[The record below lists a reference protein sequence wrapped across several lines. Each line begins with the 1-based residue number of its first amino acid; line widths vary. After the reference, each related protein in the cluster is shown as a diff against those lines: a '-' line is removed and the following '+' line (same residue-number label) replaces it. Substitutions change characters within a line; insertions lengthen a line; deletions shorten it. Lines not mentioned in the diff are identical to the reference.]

1 MKKQTLLDLKE
12 YSTYLDLFSN
22 LSLLNSGE
30 ISIITSNKQDKYQV
44 ENIGHLLEILKHHK
58 IEIDLDIQQNEN
70 KRFSY
75 IFDKKGNK
83 NELWEPVQLVFKAF
97 SSILT

>member
-30 ISIITSNKQDKYQV
+30 ISKINSNKQDKYQV
-44 ENIGHLLEILKHHK
+44 ENLGHLLEILKYHE

-83 NELWEPVQLVFKAF
+83 IELWEPVE
-97 SSILT
+97 

>member
-22 LSLLNSGE
+22 LSLLNSEE
-30 ISIITSNKQDKYQV
+30 IQTISSNKQDKYQV
-44 ENIGHLLEILKHHK
+44 ENLGHLMEILKHNE
-58 IEIDLDIQQNEN
+58 IEIDLEIQQNKN

-75 IFDKKGNK
+75 IIDKKGNK
-83 NELWEPVQLVFKAF
+83 IELWEPVQ
-97 SSILT
+97 

>member
-22 LSLLNSGE
+22 LSLLNSEE
-30 ISIITSNKQDKYQV
+30 IQTISSNKQDKYQV
-44 ENIGHLLEILKHHK
+44 ENLGHQMEILKHHE
-58 IEIDLDIQQNEN
+58 IEIDLKIQQNKN

-75 IFDKKGNK
+75 IIDKKGNK
-83 NELWEPVQLVFKAF
+83 IELWEPVQ
-97 SSILT
+97 

>member
-22 LSLLNSGE
+22 LSLLNSEE
-30 ISIITSNKQDKYQV
+30 IPTMTTNKRDKYQV
-44 ENIGHLLEILKHHK
+44 ENLGHLMEILKHHE
-58 IEIDLDIQQNEN
+58 IEIDLEIQQNKN

-83 NELWEPVQLVFKAF
+83 IELWEPVQ
-97 SSILT
+97 

>member
-30 ISIITSNKQDKYQV
+30 ISKINSNKQDKYQV
-44 ENIGHLLEILKHHK
+44 ENLGHLLEILKYHE

-83 NELWEPVQLVFKAF
+83 IELWEPVQ
-97 SSILT
+97 

>member
-30 ISIITSNKQDKYQV
+30 ISTITSNKQDKYQV
-44 ENIGHLLEILKHHK
+44 ENLGYLMEILKHHE
-58 IEIDLDIQQNEN
+58 IEIDLDIQQNKN

-83 NELWEPVQLVFKAF
+83 IELWEPVQ
-97 SSILT
+97 

>member
-44 ENIGHLLEILKHHK
+44 ENLGHLLEILKYHE

-83 NELWEPVQLVFKAF
+83 IELWEPVQ
-97 SSILT
+97 

>member
-12 YSTYLDLFSN
+12 YSTYLDLFSS

-30 ISIITSNKQDKYQV
+30 IPTMNSNKQDKYQV
-44 ENIGHLLEILKHHK
+44 ENLGHLMEILKHHE
-58 IEIDLDIQQNEN
+58 IEIDSEIQQNKN

-83 NELWEPVQLVFKAF
+83 IELWEPVQ
-97 SSILT
+97 

>member
-44 ENIGHLLEILKHHK
+44 ENLGHLLEILKYHE

-83 NELWEPVQLVFKAF
+83 IEHWEPVQ
-97 SSILT
+97 

>member
-22 LSLLNSGE
+22 LSLLNSEE
-30 ISIITSNKQDKYQV
+30 IQTISSNKQDKYQV
-44 ENIGHLLEILKHHK
+44 ENLGHLMEILKHHE
-58 IEIDLDIQQNEN
+58 IEIDLEIQQNKN

-75 IFDKKGNK
+75 IIDKKGNK
-83 NELWEPVQLVFKAF
+83 IELWEPVQ
-97 SSILT
+97 

>member
-22 LSLLNSGE
+22 LSLLNSEE
-30 ISIITSNKQDKYQV
+30 IQTISSNKQDKYQV
-44 ENIGHLLEILKHHK
+44 ENLGHLMEILKHHE
-58 IEIDLDIQQNEN
+58 IEIDLEIHQNKN

-75 IFDKKGNK
+75 IIDKKGNK
-83 NELWEPVQLVFKAF
+83 IELWEPVK
-97 SSILT
+97 

>member
-30 ISIITSNKQDKYQV
+30 IYTKSSNKQDKYQV
-44 ENIGHLLEILKHHK
+44 KNLGYLMEILKHHE
-58 IEIDLDIQQNEN
+58 IEIDLEIQQNKK

-83 NELWEPVQLVFKAF
+83 IELWEPVQ
-97 SSILT
+97 

>member
-30 ISIITSNKQDKYQV
+30 IYTKSSNKQDKYQV
-44 ENIGHLLEILKHHK
+44 ENLGHLLEILKYHE
-58 IEIDLDIQQNEN
+58 IEIDLDIQQNKN

-83 NELWEPVQLVFKAF
+83 IELWEPVQ
-97 SSILT
+97 

>member
-30 ISIITSNKQDKYQV
+30 ISTITSNKQDKYQV
-44 ENIGHLLEILKHHK
+44 ENLGHLLEILKHHE
-58 IEIDLDIQQNEN
+58 IEIDLEIQQNKK

-83 NELWEPVQLVFKAF
+83 IELWEPVQ
-97 SSILT
+97 

>member
-22 LSLLNSGE
+22 LSLLNSEE
-30 ISIITSNKQDKYQV
+30 IQTISSNQQDKYQV
-44 ENIGHLLEILKHHK
+44 ENLGHLMEILKHHE
-58 IEIDLDIQQNEN
+58 IEIDLKIQQNKN

-75 IFDKKGNK
+75 IIDKKGNK
-83 NELWEPVQLVFKAF
+83 IELWEPVQ
-97 SSILT
+97 

>member
-22 LSLLNSGE
+22 LSLLNSEE
-30 ISIITSNKQDKYQV
+30 IQTISSNKQDKYQV
-44 ENIGHLLEILKHHK
+44 ENLGHLMEILTHHE
-58 IEIDLDIQQNEN
+58 IEIDLEIQQNKN

-75 IFDKKGNK
+75 IIDKKGNK
-83 NELWEPVQLVFKAF
+83 IELWEPVQ
-97 SSILT
+97 

>member
-22 LSLLNSGE
+22 LSLLNSEE
-30 ISIITSNKQDKYQV
+30 IQTISSNKQDKYRV
-44 ENIGHLLEILKHHK
+44 ENLGHLMEILKHHE
-58 IEIDLDIQQNEN
+58 IEIDLKIQQNKN

-75 IFDKKGNK
+75 IIDKKGNK
-83 NELWEPVQLVFKAF
+83 IELWEPVQ
-97 SSILT
+97 

>member
-22 LSLLNSGE
+22 LSLLNSEE
-30 ISIITSNKQDKYQV
+30 IQTISSNKQDKYQV
-44 ENIGHLLEILKHHK
+44 ENLGHLKEILKHHE
-58 IEIDLDIQQNEN
+58 IEIDLEIQQNKN

-75 IFDKKGNK
+75 IIDKKGNK
-83 NELWEPVQLVFKAF
+83 FELW
-97 SSILT
+97 

>member
-1 MKKQTLLDLKE
+1 MYEKVDLTKVQT
-12 YSTYLDLFSN
+12 TYLDLFSN

-30 ISIITSNKQDKYQV
+30 ISTIISNNQDKYQV
-44 ENIGHLLEILKHHK
+44 ENLGHLLEILKHHE
-58 IEIDLDIQQNEN
+58 IEIDLDIQQNKN

-83 NELWEPVQLVFKAF
+83 IELWEPVQ
-97 SSILT
+97 

>member
-22 LSLLNSGE
+22 LSLLNFEE
-30 ISIITSNKQDKYQV
+30 IQTISSNKQDKYQV
-44 ENIGHLLEILKHHK
+44 ENLGHLMEILKHHE
-58 IEIDLDIQQNEN
+58 IEIDLEIQQNKN

-75 IFDKKGNK
+75 IIDKKGNK
-83 NELWEPVQLVFKAF
+83 IELWEPVQ
-97 SSILT
+97 